1 MNMKGMTA
9 FADAMIFMVVIMM
22 AISVTVS
29 LNHTN
34 EFMDVGPDVFLSY
47 VGDTEVRLS
56 DLTDIGDDSLVY
68 LPDLMALSL
77 TTDTDVEEY
86 LEALLDSTFGSGR
99 YRLVLMYEG
108 QTGIIGSE
116 HKFFTAQYSRT
127 IPVSIG
133 GSIYIDLGIL

>member
-116 HKFFTAQYSRT
+116 HKYFTAQYSRT
-127 IPVSIG
+127 IPVSTG